1 MNQATEK
8 VKKIAVYQVL
18 RLNPYGEHEAEIRRD
33 GFLARGALR
42 RFRRRRPLTP
52 TQFYRF
58 I

>member
-1 MNQATEK
+1 MNKNIKKTAAYQA
-8 VKKIAVYQVL
+8 L
-18 RLNPYGEHEAEIRRD
+18 RLDPWSDHVPEIRRD

-58 I
+58 T